1 MVSEQSANQFFRIW
15 GDLDFMFVTLV
26 VSCNQFN
33 MLQLTNDLSELH
45 RLIKSFTFFMFV
57 SFGTL

>member
-1 MVSEQSANQFFRIW
+1 MVSEQSANQFFRFW
-15 GDLDFMFVTLV
+15 GDLDFMFVTWM

-33 MLQLTNDLSELH
+33 MLQLTNDLSEHH
-45 RLIKSFTFFMFV
+45 RLTKSFTLFMFV